1 MCFKISSFDKICLFD
16 PFQGLLMW
24 LLILVEESSTEDLS
38 MSEDYFTNLE
48 YSDLHNSW
56 GIDGCVAD

>member
-1 MCFKISSFDKICLFD
+1 
-16 PFQGLLMW
+16 MW